1 MGKNLYPDKK
11 RLLMDAAVEV
21 FSEKG
26 FWQTKISDIV
36 QQADLAQ
43 GTFYL
48 YFKNKESL
56 FKEILLSLH
65 QNFVDKL
72 EEMFENKSSH
82 FCDNL
87 ISDMIK
93 NFIEKRKIIKIFLYE
108 VLSLGEEFIDLY
120 YYFKEKT
127 EFYCRNALKLDYPH
141 LGDDVIGR
149 KAFIMSAFLR
159 SFLELH
165 ILRNNKNYEE
175 TKELIDLY
183 IKEILR

>member
-11 RLLMDAAVEV
+11 KLLMEAAVEV

-36 QQADLAQ
+36 RQADLAQ

-48 YFKNKESL
+48 YFKNKENL
-56 FKEILLSLH
+56 FKEILLTLH
-65 QNFVDKL
+65 QNFVDRL
-72 EEMFENKSSH
+72 EEMFEQNSDN

-87 ISDMIK
+87 ISNMINK
-93 NFIEKRKIIKIFLYE
+93 FIEKKKIIKIFLYE
-108 VLSLGEEFIDLY
+108 VLSLGEEFIELY
-120 YYFKEKT
+120 YFFKEKT
-127 EFYCRNALKLDYPH
+127 EFYCRKALKLDYPY
-141 LGDDVIGR
+141 LEDEIIEK

-165 ILRNNKNYEE
+165 ILKNDKSFEE
-175 TKELIDLY
+175 TKELINPY
-183 IKEILR
+183 IKEILG